1 MTVFRHI
8 PEPNCISAA
17 LIAPVAARYGLAAN
31 GSVTLTLRG
40 DTSRTLPHA
49 THPQFLRQAARVS
62 VAIQEA
68 LRVWLP
74 YLWFT
79 SFDRFDDFDN
89 AATLVAY
96 SALRPYTPKTKF
108 SYVFDVLDDD
118 TPRAVM
124 HSLKRNLPAKL
135 AAIEPMLAAAGYP
148 QSAAFAP
155 RRAERFWAVYR
166 RKPQLMHAL
175 FVAERDLVE
184 QSLSRR
190 DPVLIERRL
199 RRLYLSKDFTFL
211 DPLLDLE
218 FERALGGEI
227 QAEISSVPP
236 ALDRHEDNSDFA
248 RLGAAF
254 DARDARS
261 GYQKGCGHEESHF
274 FGVGPG
280 LATND
285 SRQVLEVESGR
296 R

>member
-8 PEPNCISAA
+8 PDPISVSTA
-17 LIAPVAARYGLAAN
+17 LFAPVAARYGVAPNAPAI
-31 GSVTLTLRG
+31 LTLWG
-40 DTSRTLPHA
+40 ETGRTLPHA

-62 VAIQEA
+62 VAIQET

-79 SFDRFDDFDN
+79 NFDRFDDFDN

-108 SYVFDVLDDD
+108 SYVFDALDGD

-135 AAIEPMLAAAGYP
+135 AALEPALAAAGYAH
-148 QSAAFAP
+148 STAFAP

-166 RKPQLMHAL
+166 RKPHLMHAL

-184 QSLSRR
+184 QYLGRR
-190 DPVLIERRL
+190 DPVALERRL
-199 RRLYLSKDFTFL
+199 RRLYLAKDFTFL

-218 FERALGGEI
+218 FERSLGGEI
-227 QAEISSVPP
+227 QAEVSS
-236 ALDRHEDNSDFA
+236 
-248 RLGAAF
+248 GASAGLEL
-254 DARDARS
+254 ARDTPADL
-261 GYQKGCGHEESHF
+261 Q
-274 FGVGPG
+274 
-280 LATND
+280 ATGAVVP
-285 SRQVLEVESGR
+285 SPTRAYLEI
-296 R
+296 